1 MARKPETIFVQIASY
16 RDPQLLLTIDDMLE
30 KAKNPENLSIAITW
44 QHSPEDE
51 WDNLD
56 KYSEDSRFKII
67 DTPHE
72 ESQGACWA
80 RNLLQQLY
88 DGETY
93 TLQIDS
99 HTRFIENWDTELKKE
114 YKRLVKKG
122 IKKPLITSY
131 APSFEPDNDPESRI
145 QKPWRMDFD
154 RFSPDGNVHFLPST
168 VDDADERTE
177 PIPARFYSAHFAFA
191 KGDFVKE
198 VPHDPDYYFHGEEVS
213 IAVRAFTHGYDL
225 LHPHK
230 IFLWH
235 YYTRR
240 GLKKHWDDHTKWGE
254 RNDGSHKRN
263 RKLLSMDGE
272 VYDPEFFGIYGLGTE
287 RTLEDY
293 ERYAGLSFSRRAV
306 QQHTIDKKDAPC
318 PLFESEEEYQNSYS
332 IPFKHCIDIHFDSVP
347 HDDYDIWVVAFED
360 EDGNELRRDDAK
372 PDEIKRLMVD
382 PDRFCRLWRSFNT
395 VARPYK
401 WIVWP
406 HSIKEGWVN
415 RMEGILYEKK

>member
-88 DGETY
+88 GGETY

>member
-1 MARKPETIFVQIASY
+1 
-16 RDPQLLLTIDDMLE
+16 
-30 KAKNPENLSIAITW
+30 
-44 QHSPEDE
+44 
-51 WDNLD
+51 
-56 KYSEDSRFKII
+56 
-67 DTPHE
+67 
-72 ESQGACWA
+72 
-80 RNLLQQLY
+80 
-88 DGETY
+88 
-93 TLQIDS
+93 
-99 HTRFIENWDTELKKE
+99 
-114 YKRLVKKG
+114 LVKKG

-293 ERYAGLSFSRRAV
+293 ERYAGLSFSGRAV

>member
-1 MARKPETIFVQIASY
+1 
-16 RDPQLLLTIDDMLE
+16 
-30 KAKNPENLSIAITW
+30 
-44 QHSPEDE
+44 
-51 WDNLD
+51 
-56 KYSEDSRFKII
+56 
-67 DTPHE
+67 
-72 ESQGACWA
+72 
-80 RNLLQQLY
+80 
-88 DGETY
+88 
-93 TLQIDS
+93 
-99 HTRFIENWDTELKKE
+99 
-114 YKRLVKKG
+114 
-122 IKKPLITSY
+122 
-131 APSFEPDNDPESRI
+131 
-145 QKPWRMDFD
+145 
-154 RFSPDGNVHFLPST
+154 
-168 VDDADERTE
+168 
-177 PIPARFYSAHFAFA
+177 
-191 KGDFVKE
+191 
-198 VPHDPDYYFHGEEVS
+198 
-213 IAVRAFTHGYDL
+213 
-225 LHPHK
+225 
-230 IFLWH
+230 
-235 YYTRR
+235 
-240 GLKKHWDDHTKWGE
+240 
-254 RNDGSHKRN
+254 
-263 RKLLSMDGE
+263 MDGE

>member
-99 HTRFIENWDTELKKE
+99 HTRFIETWDTELKKE

-131 APSFEPDNDPESRI
+131 APSFEPNNDPESRI

-293 ERYAGLSFSRRAV
+293 ERYAGLSFSGRAV

>member
-44 QHSPEDE
+44 QHSTEDK

-88 DGETY
+88 NGETY

-99 HTRFIENWDTELKKE
+99 HTRFIENWDHELKKE
-114 YKRLVKKG
+114 YKRLVNKG

-131 APSFEPDNDPESRI
+131 APSFEPDNDPDSRI

-198 VPHDPDYYFHGEEVS
+198 VPHDPEYYFHGEEIS
-213 IAVRAFTHGYDL
+213 IAVRAYTHGYDL

-230 IFLWH
+230 IYLWH

-287 RTLEDY
+287 RTLDDY

-395 VARPYK
+395 VVRPYK

>member
-1 MARKPETIFVQIASY
+1 MSRKPETIFVQIASY